1 MNPAADP
8 VAAVPRPLLVQ
19 RDFGALWWGQL
30 ISILGDRLN
39 YLALLGL
46 IAHHTDSFRGTG
58 ASLLLTMLANVMLIP
73 VLLFAPFTGAWLDRL
88 NLRRV
93 LIVSD
98 LLRAL
103 VVAAIPF
110 LYSATHAIAPVFVA
124 VFVLF
129 VCNVF
134 FLPAKS
140 ALTPE
145 LVPAPQL
152 MSANALLSAAGIAAT
167 AIGALAGGWVVDH
180 WGWEIALWI
189 DAGTYVVSVVT
200 IVFIRYQRRTTPT
213 DGTRV
218 TLRGYLTE
226 VGEGWRVVR
235 ENPAVRLAML
245 ALGAVWIGGGFL
257 HVAGNQHIQQRA
269 SIPGMERVG
278 VLMAALGLGSALG
291 TLWVNQR
298 ARHVPPHRLLGAGLA
313 CASLALAGF
322 AFTRLFAIYA
332 GAAFVIGFCIAPVFV
347 LTETL
352 LQRGVDLN
360 QRARVFSARDFMMRL
375 AFMIAVAVAGTVTRA
390 DGTAVALLVSAG
402 LLFVIGILTLGW
414 RGLHADHGAPL
425 PDLTPRR

>member
-1 MNPAADP
+1 MTPAAEP
-8 VAAVPRPLLVQ
+8 ATPPLRPLLAQ
-19 RDFGALWWGQL
+19 RDFAALWWGQL

-58 ASLLLTMLANVMLIP
+58 ASLLLTILANVMLMP
-73 VLLFAPFTGAWLDRL
+73 VLLLAPFTGAWLDRL

-110 LYSATHAIAPVFVA
+110 VYAASHAVAPVFVA

-145 LVPAPQL
+145 LVPHDQL
-152 MSANALLSAAGIAAT
+152 MSANALLSGAGIAAT

-180 WGWEIALWI
+180 WGWEAALRI
-189 DAGTYVVSVVT
+189 DAATYLISVGT
-200 IVFIRYQRRTTPT
+200 IVLIRYQRRATPA

-218 TLRGYLTE
+218 TLRGYLDE
-226 VGEGWRVVR
+226 VREGWRVVR

-245 ALGAVWIGGGFL
+245 TLGAVWIGGGFL
-257 HVAGNQHIQQRA
+257 HVAGNQHIQHRA

-278 VLMAALGLGSALG
+278 VLMTALGLGSALG
-291 TLWVNQR
+291 TVWVNQR
-298 ARHVPPHRLLGAGLA
+298 VRSVPAHRLLGAGLA
-313 CASLALAGF
+313 CAALALAGF

-332 GAAFVIGFCIAPVFV
+332 GVAFVIGFCIAPVFV

-352 LQRGVDLN
+352 LQRGVDVT

-390 DGTAVALLVSAG
+390 NGTVVALLVAAG

-414 RGLHADHGAPL
+414 QGLRTRDEAL

>member
-8 VAAVPRPLLVQ
+8 VARPPRPLLVQ
-19 RDFGALWWGQL
+19 RDFAALWWGQL

-46 IAHHTDSFRGTG
+46 IAEHTDSFRGTG
-58 ASLLLTMLANVMLIP
+58 ASLLLTILANVMLIP
-73 VLLFAPFTGAWLDRL
+73 VLLFSPFTGAWLDRL

-103 VVAAIPF
+103 VVVAIP
-110 LYSATHAIAPVFVA
+110 LIYHATHAVAPVFVA

-152 MSANALLSAAGIAAT
+152 MNANALLSGAGIAAT

-180 WGWEIALWI
+180 WGWTVALWI
-189 DAGTYVVSVVT
+189 DAATYVVSVFTLALIRDPHRAARTEPVKVT
-200 IVFIRYQRRTTPT
+200 V
-213 DGTRV
+213 
-218 TLRGYLTE
+218 RGYLAE

-235 ENPAVRLAML
+235 ENNAVRLAML
-245 ALGAVWIGGGFL
+245 ALGAVWVGGGFL
-257 HVAGNQHIQQRA
+257 HVAGNQHIQLRA

-278 VLMAALGLGSALG
+278 VLMTALGLGSALG
-291 TLWVNQR
+291 TVWVNQR
-298 ARHVPPHRLLGAGLA
+298 AHRVAAHRLLGAGLA
-313 CASLALAGF
+313 AASLALAVF

-332 GAAFVIGFCIAPVFV
+332 AAAFVIGFCIAPVFV

-375 AFMIAVAVAGTVTRA
+375 AFMAAVAVAGTVTRA
-390 DGTAVALLVSAG
+390 NGTTVALLVASG
-402 LLFVIGILTLGW
+402 LLFTIGIVTMGW
-414 RGLHADHGAPL
+414 RGLRANHQEL
-425 PDLTPRR
+425 PDLTPPR